1 MRIYWFT
8 VLIVFG
14 FIGVEAPISWFRLRI
29 ELDIKVVIHCNN
41 EPNATYN
48 IELWEM
54 DNNWS
59 DQLIDKGEVKLSDH
73 RGEISLKGQA
83 KDSTMELCVE
93 PYLIIRSDC
102 SDRIGAVGYR
112 GGHFDLY
119 FDELYTPT
127 FLLD

>member
-1 MRIYWFT
+1 
-8 VLIVFG
+8 
-14 FIGVEAPISWFRLRI
+14 
-29 ELDIKVVIHCNN
+29 
-41 EPNATYN
+41 
-48 IELWEM
+48 M

-119 FDELYTPT
+119 FDVCLFKKVNKTELGNGPDQISSTIY
-127 FLLD
+127 